1 MLWFGYTEYSNS
13 LILLV
18 IYLHCLSHAGEPSTH
33 LYSRT
38 STQPVRSFLCNQ
50 PFNMFFLS
58 IPSVPCPSLCV
69 PKLMNLKNITSYL
82 IIYTYHFPDYIHA
95 YMHTHTHTHLN
106 HGICECVN
114 FLTCREIIIKLKLDP
129 AIATEN
135 MLSTTV
141 RLTLTKHSKI
151 NNSLVIIHSLS
162 HLWIKH
168 VTWCSLV

>member
-58 IPSVPCPSLCV
+58 IPSVALPIIMCTKINAL
-69 PKLMNLKNITSYL
+69 KKHHILLNNLYISFPWLYSS
-82 IIYTYHFPDYIHA
+82 IYA
-95 YMHTHTHTHLN
+95 HTHLN
-106 HGICECVN
+106 HGICECIN

-135 MLSTTV
+135 MVSTTV